1 MAVVDPCIRG
11 HVRITAN
18 IMWMSHQCHVDESSM
33 SAYRQCHQHIIAWA
47 RGTEKVK
54 AGRATGR
61 AGGQAGRRAGGQ
73 AGSASASAS
82 ASAYVVLQQS
92 TVASIKTHSLGVHPA
107 IVMIEEGHRKQN
119 HDSAA
124 AEGANHSKVIKQVP
138 ENGSANPDC
147 RNLSIETHGMTS
159 HVLTRT
165 VVSIYTEI
173 IKCLQE
179 PFH

>member
-1 MAVVDPCIRG
+1 
-11 HVRITAN
+11 
-18 IMWMSHQCHVDESSM
+18 MS
-33 SAYRQCHQHIIAWA
+33 SAYHCVGERD
-47 RGTEKVK
+47 RKSK
-54 AGRATGR
+54 
-61 AGGQAGRRAGGQ
+61 GGEGHRKGRRAGGQ
-73 AGSASASAS
+73 AGSASVSAS

-147 RNLSIETHGMTS
+147 RNLSIDTHVMTS
-159 HVLTRT
+159 AYDDVTCINAH
-165 VVSIYTEI
+165 SCQHI
-173 IKCLQE
+173 
-179 PFH
+179 H